1 MRIQSLLI
9 CERVLGIQHKD
20 MLFRLMFRGASYA
33 DSLRLQRCIDL
44 WRLTLEIRVD
54 HYSIL
59 YSDTCFTAQALV
71 RLMLDLHERYSDGL
85 NNYDIVHN
93 VPLFDD
99 VFGIFKVLTQT
110 IKESYDL
117 LQIRPIFRK
126 QQENFDRVL
135 KCIAHLI
142 YLLICTAKTVEEKT
156 IVFRSVHELVRENI
170 RSACTNDTIL
180 HLCVSRLN
188 VIKSGYFGDDN
199 NLKVCTKTFSLL
211 DVLVLFLFSDC
222 FSKC

>member
-9 CERVLGIQHKD
+9 CERILGIQHKD

-44 WRLTLEIRVD
+44 WRLLLDIRVK
-54 HYSIL
+54 HCSIL
-59 YSDTCFTAQALV
+59 YTDTCFAAQALV
-71 RLMLDLHERYSDGL
+71 RLMLDLHERYNDGENQSDQNVPQQPL
-85 NNYDIVHN
+85 DEYNEDHEN

-99 VFGIFKVLTQT
+99 VLGVFTLLTET
-110 IKESYDL
+110 ISDAQEL
-117 LQIRPIFRK
+117 LQIKPVYRK

-142 YLLICTAKTVEEKT
+142 YLLIRTSHSHAEKT
-156 IVFRSVHELVRENI
+156 SVYRAVSDLVRFNI
-170 RSACTNDTIL
+170 RSACTSDTLL

-188 VIKSGYFGDDN
+188 VIKSGYLGDDN
-199 NLKVCTKTFSLL
+199 NLKVFQIVGSYH
-211 DVLVLFLFSDC
+211 
-222 FSKC
+222 